1 MTKQKSIKVKLPEF
15 RLSYPNL
22 FKPKL
27 NDYSGKLEYS
37 CVALFPLG
45 ADLSGL
51 ERAIKQAFTEAF
63 GPNEAKWPREKPGAD
78 GKPGPL
84 VQPLKDQGE
93 RAKMSDDG
101 KMVLPAGY
109 VAGAKY
115 LNLKTAQKPGVVDA
129 QVQPIVE
136 ASEVYG
142 GCYCLATVTV
152 YAYKHPVRQGV
163 TVSLQNVQKTRDGE
177 KFGGA
182 TRAEDDFAPLP
193 AASGDASS
201 LFE

>member
-1 MTKQKSIKVKLPEF
+1 MAKQKSIKVKLPEF
-15 RLSYPNL
+15 RMSYPSL

-27 NDYSGKLEYS
+27 NDLNDKLEYS

-45 ADLSGL
+45 ADLSVL
-51 ERAIKQAFTEAF
+51 ETAIKQAFADAF
-63 GPNEAKWPREKPGAD
+63 GPNEAKWPREKSGE
-78 GKPGPL
+78 L
-84 VQPLKDQGE
+84 VQPLKDQSD
-93 RAKMSDDG
+93 RAKVSDDG
-101 KMVLPAGY
+101 KKVLPAGY

-115 LNLKTAQKPGVVDA
+115 LNLKTTQKPGVVDA

-136 ASEVYG
+136 ASEIYG
-142 GCYCLATVTV
+142 GCYGMATVTV

-182 TRAEDDFAPLP
+182 VRAEDDFAPLP
-193 AASGDASS
+193 AVSGDASS
-201 LFE
+201 LFN